1 MFGITELDELIIQK
15 LERTDVARG
24 ARVCRKWHQIISPYL
39 WHDLSCLRRL
49 SDAQKQAFA
58 RLVEEDYLCQQRH
71 QALQEQ
77 HHPTEHYP
85 QTSTLPTLSPLA
97 KYGPWIQVLP
107 PPGPLLLLFQP
118 TPDPSQ
124 LQQAIDLMLHLY
136 KRCINIQI
144 GRLELETRNLQS
156 DEFMKAI
163 TECLLPHAHELFLCG
178 SSFLESW
185 RFKYILD
192 RCSDTLEKLI
202 INIAIKYDE
211 EERGKEHSLE
221 GSKPFVG
228 LKRLNLVFANDK
240 SGSKALWPWLW
251 RRCTEVEE
259 ITIIGVN
266 DIVQSLVEGM
276 HTYMPKLNRI
286 HIRAGLLND
295 TMTAALLSTCQR
307 GWKEI
312 DLDMTGTKKEALV
325 KHCPTLE
332 KLTMDASVRFSS
344 GDIVQVLSSSP
355 NLHTLCYTEGIYW
368 GTKIPC
374 IDASSFVDRDSS
386 TDTLKPWKCEASLR
400 ILKILILG
408 IPRSDLQG
416 RHVPET
422 HLGQGRAIQ
431 GQVYD
436 RLARLTNME
445 TLWLGPQS
453 KKVTQFD
460 CVEMSLESGLWK
472 LAGLTALQELSVQ
485 GMAARIG
492 VKEVEWMAGNWPRLR
507 AIYGLKQEGG
517 DGAAVEWLL
526 RHCPEIKLEL
536 RFPLSQVRWPAKTG
550 PSGKGEE

>member
-49 SDAQKQAFA
+49 SEAQKQDFA

-77 HHPTEHYP
+77 DHQTEQYP
-85 QTSTLPTLSPLA
+85 QASILPNLSPLA

-107 PPGPLLLLFQP
+107 PPGHLLLLFQP
-118 TPDPSQ
+118 TPDPSH

-136 KRCINIQI
+136 KQCINIQI
-144 GRLELETRNLQS
+144 GRLELETKNLQS
-156 DEFMKAI
+156 DEFMKPI
-163 TECLLPHAHELFLCG
+163 TERLLPHAHELFLYG
-178 SSFLESW
+178 SALESW

-192 RCSDTLEKLI
+192 RCPDTLEKLI
-202 INIAIKYDE
+202 INITIKYDE
-211 EERGKEHSLE
+211 EEMEKEHSLDE
-221 GSKPFVG
+221 SKALVG
-228 LKRLNLVFANDK
+228 LKRLNLVFALDK
-240 SGSKALWPWLW
+240 SRSKALWPWLW
-251 RRCTEVEE
+251 RRCTEVEV

-276 HTYMPKLNRI
+276 HTCMPNLKRI
-286 HIRAGLLND
+286 DIRMDLLTNA
-295 TMTAALLSTCQR
+295 MTAALLSTCLR

-312 DLDMTGTKKEALV
+312 NLDMARTSKEALV
-325 KHCPTLE
+325 KHYPTLE
-332 KLTMDASVRFSS
+332 KLTMDESLGSSFNS

-355 NLHTLCYTEGIYW
+355 NLHTLCYTKGIY
-368 GTKIPC
+368 
-374 IDASSFVDRDSS
+374 IDASSFVDRDPS
-386 TDTLKPWKCEASLR
+386 TNTLKSWECEASLKV
-400 ILKILILG
+400 LKIPVLG
-408 IPRSDLQG
+408 IARSDLQG
-416 RHVPET
+416 SHVPEA

-436 RLARLTNME
+436 RLARLTNIE
-445 TLWLGPQS
+445 TLWLRSQS
-453 KKVTQFD
+453 GMVKHFD

-472 LAGLTALQELSVQ
+472 LAGLTALQELSVH

-507 AIYGLKQEGG
+507 AIYGLKQEGC
-517 DGAAVEWLL
+517 DGAVEWLL
-526 RHCPEIKLEL
+526 RHRPEIEM
-536 RFPLSQVRWPAKTG
+536 G
-550 PSGKGEE
+550 